1 MSVTAFPSM
10 SVGDMVTAP
19 VAVASSDTSNCSSPL
34 PISGISL
41 TSASALF
48 LLEEREDEDP
58 VNLDTVTREDGLGD
72 SFSLKN
78 RRRKWCCWNQ
88 CCCNDPNSPIWSKY
102 HFPHILPTVPTV
114 STGSDGILMIKY
126 LIKHVHLCSSP
137 SSSFLYALIS
147 ISRASFTS
155 SSSWYSLSWAFIR
168 SLSSAISC
176 SFASM
181 ARRCLSRSDDRISS
195 NSLIRSSEAVTY
207 KSKHADTTQLK
218 PNSKPPEILS
228 CLRDLKCGSCR
239 RGLHLGVL
247 VSIKPHLFLQ
257 GAELVSKALY
267 SGTRLLQLLPGWA
280 HCLVINLRGHF
291 GIIQLQTERDR

>member
-1 MSVTAFPSM
+1 MRLWLLFIYFFS
-10 SVGDMVTAP
+10 
-19 VAVASSDTSNCSSPL
+19 
-34 PISGISL
+34 PISLIHLHKGWNSSMMWEHRPVWNWISH
-41 TSASALF
+41 
-48 LLEEREDEDP
+48 
-58 VNLDTVTREDGLGD
+58 
-72 SFSLKN
+72 
-78 RRRKWCCWNQ
+78 
-88 CCCNDPNSPIWSKY
+88 IY
-102 HFPHILPTVPTV
+102 HFDSVYKAHH
-114 STGSDGILMIKY
+114 
-126 LIKHVHLCSSP
+126 KHVHLCSSP

-195 NSLIRSSEAVTY
+195 NSLIRSSEATTY

-228 CLRDLKCGSCR
+228 CLSDLKCGSCR
-239 RGLHLGVL
+239 RGLHLSVL

-257 GAELVSKALY
+257 GAKLVPKALY

-291 GIIQLQTERDR
+291 GIIQLQTERDT